1 MTDLITDPD
10 RARNSLSKLPK
21 KFSKHQAFVDDVLKS
36 NNDEYILST
45 FNILNK
51 SKNLDIERIIPYDW
65 EIEYEI
71 FTKYSE
77 SYNLN
82 IENNFINYF
91 TEKYRCIRNNEITN
105 SKKEKIKN
113 KEKI

>member
-1 MTDLITDPD
+1 MNDLITDPN
-10 RARNSLSKLPK
+10 RAKKSLSKLPK
-21 KFSKHQAFVDDVLKS
+21 KYSKHQPFVNDVLKS

-51 SKNLDIERIIPYDW
+51 SKKLDIERIIPYDW

-77 SYNLN
+77 SNNFN
-82 IENNFINYF
+82 IENNFIDYF
-91 TEKYRCIRNNEITN
+91 TEKYRIIRNKEI
-105 SKKEKIKN
+105 EKN
-113 KEKI
+113 KEKKDF